1 MWPFTTNCDSCKQS
15 IWRFTKRCPHCG
27 EVRGKARLH
36 EDGSAGPMP
45 SDRSDCPSCKKPV
58 AKGANFCAS
67 CGLGS
72 ASGTRKC
79 ADPACSTRSPGD
91 ARYCVSCGRP
101 FADAE
106 KPALR
111 GESVWARTKDDL
123 MARVEVRDVEGWFK
137 RGLVVEFGTEALFLM
152 DGRFLCVLEPGRHDL
167 GGMLK
172 RGIDLRARYEATAV
186 VYDSSEFSLQF
197 TGLKA
202 LTKEKVEILADC
214 ELRLRIED
222 AGKLFATVVKGA
234 DRFPRVALQQFL
246 EPEMGNGMGAAI
258 YAHGIHEFRQS
269 FALKRDFESALM
281 EHLRRTLEHT
291 GLGIAYLRV
300 FNFRQERLDAQNR
313 RIAEYFF
320 QATDLTVEA
329 DGRQQVL
336 GSRKDLQGVERAEI
350 AAQADHLRQSL
361 EPRLA
366 LLSATRNLQSADW
379 ENENLMAELRNQ
391 YDRAGLSREISFEQF
406 RQEATLN
413 SAQAVRT
420 LQARL
425 DQDYRKLAAI
435 NEAEMVRLT
444 GDVEV
449 ARIQQEQRS
458 IDTRFD
464 AELRRQGTGADFQR
478 GQRKA
483 DVETD
488 LDIQRREF
496 QLQQDK
502 QRAEF
507 ELSTQMRRTDVETTK
522 QESTLAMDNLER
534 LKRIEREDQLAL
546 KGGDVDLRLREQR
559 GQMEMRM
566 AYERQQAEM
575 QLQMVQAFKDLP
587 METIMAIKSPEQMG
601 AVLRERAGREVAERF
616 FAMQTDQQSAFLQQM
631 QQLMSQSMAQNA
643 RVAETAAQRPAGIV
657 FGPAFSNPTTV
668 PQPIIQPTPPPST

>member
-15 IWRFTKRCPHCG
+15 IWRWTKRCPNCG
-27 EVRGKARLH
+27 EVRGQARLRD
-36 EDGSAGPMP
+36 EGVVGPP
-45 SDRSDCPSCKKPV
+45 PAEKQECPSCKKPV
-58 AKGANFCAS
+58 PKGTNFCAG

-72 ASGTRKC
+72 ATGTRKC
-79 ADPACSTRSPGD
+79 ADPGCSTRSPGD

-101 FADAE
+101 FADSE

-111 GESVWARTKDDL
+111 GETVWARTKDDL

-197 TGLKA
+197 TGIKA
-202 LTKEKVEILADC
+202 LTKEKVEVIADC

-246 EPEMGNGMGAAI
+246 EPEVGNGMGAAI
-258 YAHGIHEFRQS
+258 YPHGIQEFRQS
-269 FALKRDFESALM
+269 FALKRDFEEALM

-329 DGRQQVL
+329 DGRRQVL
-336 GSRKDLQGVERAEI
+336 SSRVDFQSVERAEV

-366 LLSATRNLQSADW
+366 FLAATRNLQAADW
-379 ENENLMAELRNQ
+379 ENDNLMAELRNQ
-391 YDRAGLSREISFEQF
+391 YDRAGFTRELSFDQF
-406 RQEATLN
+406 RQESMIN

-420 LQARL
+420 LQAKL
-425 DQDYRKLAAI
+425 DQDYRKLTAI

-444 GDVEV
+444 GDIAVT
-449 ARIQQEQRS
+449 RIQQEQRA
-458 IDTRFD
+458 IDTQFD
-464 AELRRQGTGADFQR
+464 AELQRQGKGAEFGR
-478 GQRKA
+478 GQRRA
-483 DVETD
+483 DAETD
-488 LDIQRREF
+488 LGIQR
-496 QLQQDK
+496 QG
-502 QRAEF
+502 
-507 ELSTQMRRTDVETTK
+507 
-522 QESTLAMDNLER
+522 STLAMDNLER
-534 LKRIEREDQLAL
+534 MKRIEREDQLGL
-546 KGGDVDLRLREQR
+546 KGGEVDLRLREQR
-559 GQMEMRM
+559 AQMEMRM
-566 AYERQQAEM
+566 AYEKQQMEM
-575 QLQMVQAFKDLP
+575 QLQMTAAFKDLP
-587 METIMAIKSPEQMG
+587 METILAIKSPEQMG

-616 FAMQTDQQSAFLQQM
+616 FALQTEQQQAFLQQM
-631 QQLMSQSMAQNA
+631 QQMMSHSMAQNA

-668 PQPIIQPTPPPST
+668 AQPIIQPPVPPAP